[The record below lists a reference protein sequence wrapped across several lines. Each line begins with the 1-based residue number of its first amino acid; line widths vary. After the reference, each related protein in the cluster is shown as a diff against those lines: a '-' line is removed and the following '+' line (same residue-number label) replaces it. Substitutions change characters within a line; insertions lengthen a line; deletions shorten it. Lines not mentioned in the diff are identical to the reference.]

1 MSPDEEMRIRYRE
14 ELKKVLSHVI
24 RFAEPI
30 RIILFGSVAR
40 GIIRP
45 DSDID
50 LLIIKEGTYNP
61 LSLSTAIYKDME
73 DVDVAVDLIFITPD
87 QWDLEKVKPWSVMY
101 PVSNQGK
108 VVYEQYGVIT

>member
-1 MSPDEEMRIRYRE
+1 MSTDEDMRIRYQE
-14 ELKKVLSHVI
+14 ELKKVLFHVI
-24 RFAEPI
+24 RIAEPI

-40 GIIRP
+40 GTIHK

-61 LSLSTAIYKDME
+61 LNLSTAIYKDME
-73 DVDVAVDLIFITPD
+73 DVDVPVDLIFLTPC
-87 QWDLEKVKPWSVMY
+87 QWDLEKEKPWSVMY

-108 VVYEQYGVIT
+108 VVYEQYTI